1 MLELWSRFGLGVLWL
16 LHFLP
21 APTLRQIGRKLGLFG
36 VVVVPKRRRIVEIN
50 LKLCFPELSEKERK
64 ELMRAHFASLGEG
77 MLLESIL
84 YWGSEARIEAMV
96 TIKGLEHAVQPGPR
110 IFFLSHFT
118 AANWFVVASK
128 HLVPLISMYRPQK
141 SQAFDAVLKKL
152 RSRYG
157 TELISS
163 RTGIRDIVKAMKEGK
178 PYLCLPDHD
187 LGRRESIFVPFFG
200 ISTATSPVLPRLAK
214 LAKAKVIPV
223 VARLTSTG
231 VEIEFFPAWQ
241 NFPTDDLEQDTRR
254 MNAFLE
260 EEIRKAPEQYFW
272 VHRRFKTRPPGE
284 ARFY

>member
-1 MLELWSRFGLGVLWL
+1 MIYDDMLEFWSRFGLGVLWL

-21 APTLRQIGRKLGLFG
+21 APILRQIGRKLGLLG

-50 LKLCFPELSEKERK
+50 LKLCFPELSEKER
-64 ELMRAHFASLGEG
+64 ETLTRAHFASLGEG

-84 YWGSEARIEAMV
+84 YWGSEARIESMI
-96 TIKGLEHAVQPGPR
+96 TIKGLEHALQPGPR

-187 LGRRESIFVPFFG
+187 LGRRESIFVPFLAFQ
-200 ISTATSPVLPRLAK
+200 PRLLPFYHALLSLPK
-214 LAKAKVIPV
+214 
-223 VARLTSTG
+223 
-231 VEIEFFPAWQ
+231 
-241 NFPTDDLEQDTRR
+241 RR
-254 MNAFLE
+254 SS
-260 EEIRKAPEQYFW
+260 RW
-272 VHRRFKTRPPGE
+272 
-284 ARFY
+284 